1 MKYFYTVLLGVI
13 LLPVVSQVIYFS
25 TINDSLINKCSDIF
39 RLDLDNCTESK
50 ICDNQCYYD
59 FAIRPPLNS
68 WVSIDGALQLGWFKM
83 NGCNVINWG
92 GTILQ
97 NYNLITPSHES
108 DKYGYIWCF
117 GTSGLIK
124 INPPT
129 NFYEFKGSIDISR
142 YQPSRSTFLNG
153 KVYSIC
159 GEKLNQNFLYVLEYD
174 TLDPLQYRI
183 ICSTPNNPTGLYSLF
198 STHESCGVNQLI
210 GVNHLDEFYS
220 VNISTGQLNF
230 LCKIN
235 LSSNYRQTFEG
246 SSPWQYN
253 PTDCDVFLDLDINN
267 SSGDKQNGFINSLT
281 CSARYA
287 LLSDIDPDVFS
298 DYGLMDSIQISI
310 RNPMDGLQEFIFYQ
324 NKFNISSALW
334 NNNLSLYPFGS
345 ASNDSFELA
354 LKSLRY
360 VNQACMITEADRY
373 IQFIAFKNGISD
385 TAFCIIHVNGPF
397 YNAGQDGTLSI
408 CSNDP
413 PASLN
418 SILGSCYTP
427 GGKWSPLLHDY
438 GIYNPVYDTAN
449 IYYYIVGDSICGF
462 DSAQIDVSLQAAPV
476 FKLPNDTILC
486 FGDSLILNIINA
498 SASYLWNDSSTVQQK
513 IIKSPGIYWL
523 ELSNLNNCYYSD
535 SIYISYFPKNQ
546 VSKEIYICANQI
558 LEYKANFYHP
568 GDLIVDTLPS
578 TNDCDTFVQITVLA
592 IPVPAPKLIV
602 DTLICQ
608 NSLTSIRT
616 DQIYTNYLWSTQ
628 DQTNAIIAHAGSY
641 SLTVTDLNGCTNS
654 VSINI
659 HEISPIQFQN
669 IAFDPNCTDDKGRI
683 QLKAV
688 SGGAP
693 PYRYFLNGVQST
705 DGLYDQLNPGIY
717 FAQIIDSET
726 CLQSDTIQ
734 IIAAPQ
740 FNVSLIDNIE
750 LQTPGS
756 ILIKYIV
763 LDGSIKLIS
772 FSPSHQIS
780 LEGNDGLR
788 IQVNANQDYTI
799 QFEDLNGCVITRY
812 LQISLKKN
820 DRVIIP
826 NAFSPNG
833 DNINDFWEP
842 FIGSDYT
849 IKQCTI
855 YDRWGNMVYQTESS
869 IIWDGRY
876 NDLPCIPGVYI
887 YYIELQ
893 NNINQI
899 KKWSG
904 DLTII
909 R

>member
-1 MKYFYTVLLGVI
+1 MKYYIAFLLGI
-13 LLPVVSQVIYFS
+13 LIFPAVSQIIYSSAIDSISHQHDFFELNIKDCSFIQICNDQPYRDFS
-25 TINDSLINKCSDIF
+25 IRPITNEWVFVETTNPLGWYNMNKC
-39 RLDLDNCTESK
+39 
-50 ICDNQCYYD
+50 
-59 FAIRPPLNS
+59 
-68 WVSIDGALQLGWFKM
+68 QL
-83 NGCNVINWG
+83 VNWG
-92 GTILQ
+92 GTIISSFSKFVNNGQ
-97 NYNLITPSHES
+97 ES
-108 DKYGYIWCF
+108 DRYGYLWCF
-117 GTSGLIK
+117 GPSGIIK
-124 INPPT
+124 VNPPSL
-129 NFYEFKGSIDISR
+129 FYEFKGSIDSN
-142 YQPSRSTFLNG
+142 SFGSVSWATFLNG
-153 KVYSIC
+153 KVYALASLKNDPVQFYVAAFDTSNTMNFNLVSVLPRTFFPQGIFALHNSC
-159 GEKLNQNFLYVLEYD
+159 GENSIVISSKNHDFYLLDLNTGSFNFMCNLKL
-174 TLDPLQYRI
+174 
-183 ICSTPNNPTGLYSLF
+183 PNIYHDVYL
-198 STHESCGVNQLI
+198 
-210 GVNHLDEFYS
+210 
-220 VNISTGQLNF
+220 
-230 LCKIN
+230 
-235 LSSNYRQTFEG
+235 G

-253 PTDCDVFLDLDINN
+253 PSDCDVFLDLDINN

-354 LKSLRY
+354 LKSLLY

-578 TNDCDTFVQITVLA
+578 SNDCDTFVQITVLA

-659 HEISPIQFQN
+659 HEISPIQCQN
-669 IAFDPNCTDDKGRI
+669 IAFDPICTDDKGRI

-855 YDRWGNMVYQTESS
+855 YDRWGNMVYQTKSS

-887 YYIELQ
+887 YCIELQ

-899 KKWSG
+899 KKRSG